1 MIRIGWVVFLLFAT
15 MGAGP
20 LRRLPVPPIPPPHP
34 PADQSAPVPNCDATG
49 PLSPASQGPRV
60 TLQDFRADRL
70 QQGFGYTPG
79 SQFETSEDKRP
90 IQTPGLTVQ
99 VPLHQGSR

>member
-1 MIRIGWVVFLLFAT
+1 MMRIWGMVFLPLAT
-15 MGAGP
+15 MGASP
-20 LRRLPVPPIPPPHP
+20 LRSLPVPPIPPPHP
-34 PADQSAPVPNCDATG
+34 PADQSAPVSDRDATG
-49 PLSPASQGPRV
+49 PLSPASPGPRV

-99 VPLHQGSR
+99 VPLHQGSH

>member
-1 MIRIGWVVFLLFAT
+1 MMRIGWAVFVLLIT
-15 MGAGP
+15 VGAGP
-20 LRRLPVPPIPPPHP
+20 LRRMPVPPIPPPHP
-34 PADQSAPVPNCDATG
+34 PADQSAPVPNRDATG
-49 PLSPASQGPRV
+49 PLTPASQGPRV

-70 QQGFGYTPG
+70 RQGLGYTPG

-99 VPLHQGSR
+99 VPLLQGGH